1 MNNEIEV
8 KEKTYTEQKKELKEN
23 LNLNCK
29 ELTMGKDLTLS
40 SFGTIIVDGEEISF
54 DNFIKN
60 TQEKIKTGQE
70 KIKYDKATT
79 SFYLIRD
86 VEHNNNYNNH
96 PKQNEYK
103 GDFVNVQKIVLYED
117 SMNDLA
123 NGKLDNYTSRLRN
136 LWMETEK
143 IEKRKAHEKNQ
154 IIERDKIIA
163 KAKNNFDDLTP
174 IEARTYLDHLKK
186 EDKINNSK
194 ITKNSATIVAAA
206 APPVVGAI
214 IAGTILAVPGAPI
227 IFPII
232 GGALGATMGGIAEGT
247 VRMFT
252 GNSDYF
258 RFTPI
263 DIIKRKIDEIIESR
277 NTLKVNK
284 IKENQLRRIK
294 YVDKMV
300 MPKSVTIEEREPI
313 EELDLEDNI
322 MSEIDNM
329 VNKVST
335 LNSEDKSELLG
346 ELKNLLNVYVERK
359 TNIVSDNKQVEN
371 DNLVKLRNDIC
382 RDLAKIELRA
392 NNIKNKDIK
401 TKAIT
406 KESNL
411 LSDKIDK
418 VDKMKTEE
426 LEDMFD
432 DFEEETKEEENTY
445 TSAK

>member
-86 VEHNNNYNNH
+86 VEYNNNYKNH

-214 IAGTILAVPGAPI
+214 IAGAILAVPGAPI

-263 DIIKRKIDEIIESR
+263 DIIKRKIDEIKESR

-322 MSEIDNM
+322 MNEIDNM

>member
-86 VEHNNNYNNH
+86 AQENDYNNNH

-103 GDFVNVQKIVLYED
+103 GDFVNVQKIVLYEN

-123 NGKLDNYTSRLRN
+123 NGKLDDYTSKLRN

-143 IEKRKAHEKNQ
+143 REKRKEHEKNQ

-163 KAKNNFDDLTP
+163 KATKNFDDLTP

-252 GNSDYF
+252 GNGDYF
-258 RFTPI
+258 KFTPI
-263 DIIKRKIDEIIESR
+263 DIIKRKS
-277 NTLKVNK
+277 KF
-284 IKENQLRRIK
+284 
-294 YVDKMV
+294 
-300 MPKSVTIEEREPI
+300 
-313 EELDLEDNI
+313 
-322 MSEIDNM
+322 
-329 VNKVST
+329 
-335 LNSEDKSELLG
+335 
-346 ELKNLLNVYVERK
+346 
-359 TNIVSDNKQVEN
+359 
-371 DNLVKLRNDIC
+371 KL
-382 RDLAKIELRA
+382 
-392 NNIKNKDIK
+392 
-401 TKAIT
+401 
-406 KESNL
+406 
-411 LSDKIDK
+411 
-418 VDKMKTEE
+418 
-426 LEDMFD
+426 
-432 DFEEETKEEENTY
+432 
-445 TSAK
+445 